1 METRGSK
8 RKTLAFS
15 AAKPETK
22 PSHFETISP
31 SKKRPQKRLRFSDS
45 LLLERSTGLTTTVDK
60 ASLRTAKPR
69 RASTP
74 AITGHGDHE
83 EIQFT
88 PLRHA
93 LSTRT
98 VRQIGRH
105 GLNDE
110 VNKPYVDQKTNKELR
125 RQLQLK
131 NEEYEKLK
139 AELFEAKQG
148 RDLPADLSCT
158 GIEQLQQSFTSDR
171 QESSSLG
178 NYTDDGGLLIYGDDA
193 TAVGHPDSC
202 GLDAKQ
208 NSFDSSQG
216 PSFRTLNFE
225 DSPVCASS
233 RHNQIPSRTHD
244 CELLSTQLQ
253 ASTNRAEAAEVALKA
268 LDLAIQS
275 LGFSVSGGGA
285 NDGIW
290 NIKNHFREMRIE
302 MDRLAP
308 GETITSFDNS
318 KLIPEA
324 LAKLNMGSD
333 RARDREAE
341 WKSMREQQRCLKGN
355 FDDAIVA
362 AEKANSRVK
371 ELEETIDT
379 NAEGMLEIRMRAQA
393 WEQESKEHEDNNRLL
408 IATINKYRGEVKRL
422 EELVISIETEQAARL
437 QEVRT
442 ATTTEVGQQLS
453 DMVAKVAAETRGR
466 QTAAGSAADRLR
478 KLTKLEASVMKALQQ
493 IDDVKEQLAGLGL
506 RRANREIESDHLV
519 TDPILPMMRA
529 SVVRS
534 SSLDYNDDDHVEG
547 SVEILRGK
555 SRQGRAVVPGLRIK
569 KRPRRRDDSGI
580 VWVH

>member
-1 METRGSK
+1 
-8 RKTLAFS
+8 
-15 AAKPETK
+15 
-22 PSHFETISP
+22 
-31 SKKRPQKRLRFSDS
+31 
-45 LLLERSTGLTTTVDK
+45 DK

-105 GLNDE
+105 GLSDE

-125 RQLQLK
+125 RQLQLR
-131 NEEYEKLK
+131 NEEYEKLN

-148 RDLPADLSCT
+148 RDLPADLSCSQSRSDEVQA

-233 RHNQIPSRTHD
+233 RHNQIPPRTHD

-275 LGFSVSGGGA
+275 LGFS
-285 NDGIW
+285 
-290 NIKNHFREMRIE
+290 
-302 MDRLAP
+302 
-308 GETITSFDNS
+308 
-318 KLIPEA
+318 
-324 LAKLNMGSD
+324 
-333 RARDREAE
+333 
-341 WKSMREQQRCLKGN
+341 
-355 FDDAIVA
+355 
-362 AEKANSRVK
+362 
-371 ELEETIDT
+371 
-379 NAEGMLEIRMRAQA
+379 
-393 WEQESKEHEDNNRLL
+393 
-408 IATINKYRGEVKRL
+408 
-422 EELVISIETEQAARL
+422 
-437 QEVRT
+437 
-442 ATTTEVGQQLS
+442 
-453 DMVAKVAAETRGR
+453 
-466 QTAAGSAADRLR
+466 
-478 KLTKLEASVMKALQQ
+478 
-493 IDDVKEQLAGLGL
+493 
-506 RRANREIESDHLV
+506 
-519 TDPILPMMRA
+519 
-529 SVVRS
+529 
-534 SSLDYNDDDHVEG
+534 
-547 SVEILRGK
+547 
-555 SRQGRAVVPGLRIK
+555 
-569 KRPRRRDDSGI
+569 
-580 VWVH
+580 

>member
-1 METRGSK
+1 
-8 RKTLAFS
+8 
-15 AAKPETK
+15 
-22 PSHFETISP
+22 
-31 SKKRPQKRLRFSDS
+31 
-45 LLLERSTGLTTTVDK
+45 
-60 ASLRTAKPR
+60 
-69 RASTP
+69 
-74 AITGHGDHE
+74 
-83 EIQFT
+83 
-88 PLRHA
+88 
-93 LSTRT
+93 
-98 VRQIGRH
+98 
-105 GLNDE
+105 
-110 VNKPYVDQKTNKELR
+110 
-125 RQLQLK
+125 
-131 NEEYEKLK
+131 
-139 AELFEAKQG
+139 
-148 RDLPADLSCT
+148 
-158 GIEQLQQSFTSDR
+158 
-171 QESSSLG
+171 
-178 NYTDDGGLLIYGDDA
+178 
-193 TAVGHPDSC
+193 
-202 GLDAKQ
+202 
-208 NSFDSSQG
+208 
-216 PSFRTLNFE
+216 
-225 DSPVCASS
+225 
-233 RHNQIPSRTHD
+233 
-244 CELLSTQLQ
+244 
-253 ASTNRAEAAEVALKA
+253 
-268 LDLAIQS
+268 
-275 LGFSVSGGGA
+275 
-285 NDGIW
+285 
-290 NIKNHFREMRIE
+290 
-302 MDRLAP
+302 
-308 GETITSFDNS
+308 
-318 KLIPEA
+318 A

-580 VWVH
+580 VMGSLSEVDEDDISNDLVMPDLRSEGDAETENVQ